1 MTKIIGLTGGIGSGK
16 STIARFFEKAG
27 LPIYLADD
35 AGKVV
40 MQERSII
47 QAIATV
53 FGEAIIENGTIH
65 RQKLAQIV
73 FNDPEQLQKLNRI
86 VHPAVKKHFE
96 KWLQLHKQS
105 PYVLYEAA
113 ILFET
118 EKYKYCDYVIT
129 VVAPSEARIARVL
142 KRDQTSKD
150 LVLQRMNA
158 QWTDEQRIP
167 KSDFVIQN
175 DDLKTAEAQ
184 VDEILKKLEIKQKHP

>member
-27 LPIYLADD
+27 FPIYLADD

-40 MQERSII
+40 MQEPSII

-96 KWLQLHKQS
+96 KW
-105 PYVLYEAA
+105 
-113 ILFET
+113 F
-118 EKYKYCDYVIT
+118 
-129 VVAPSEARIARVL
+129 
-142 KRDQTSKD
+142 
-150 LVLQRMNA
+150 
-158 QWTDEQRIP
+158 
-167 KSDFVIQN
+167 
-175 DDLKTAEAQ
+175 
-184 VDEILKKLEIKQKHP
+184 